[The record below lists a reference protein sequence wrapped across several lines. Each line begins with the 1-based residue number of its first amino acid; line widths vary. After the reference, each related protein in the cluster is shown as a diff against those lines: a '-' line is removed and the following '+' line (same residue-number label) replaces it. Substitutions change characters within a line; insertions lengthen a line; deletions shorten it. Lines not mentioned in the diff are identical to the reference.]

1 MITEKQFLNALD
13 IVKKYQIQISE
24 IISETKIE
32 QNFGK
37 TPIME
42 WVEKQSKNR
51 HRGHNHVRLL
61 NCLTNYCYRNEN
73 NIKFIEDMTLK
84 EFMTIRNAGKKSWNK
99 FLILTGQF

>member
-1 MITEKQFLNALD
+1 MITEREFLNALD

-42 WVEKQSKNR
+42 WVEKQSIR
-51 HRGHNHVRLL
+51 DGGQNHVRLL
-61 NCLTNYCYRNEN
+61 NCLKNYCYN
-73 NIKFIEDMTLK
+73 NDNYIKFIEDMTFK
-84 EFMTIRNAGKKSWNK
+84 EFNTIRNAGMRSWK
-99 FLILTGQF
+99 LFLELTGQV